1 MKAISRYGRALQD
14 RKLQRAI
21 RWISDRLQED
31 PLAIRAGLI
40 DAASREFGLSPR
52 QEEFL
57 QHMYLQAR

>member
-1 MKAISRYGRALQD
+1 MSRHERALQD
-14 RKLQRAI
+14 MKLQRAI

-31 PLAIRAGLI
+31 PLATRGSLI

-57 QHMYLQAR
+57 HNMYLQAR

>member
-1 MKAISRYGRALQD
+1 MSRHERALQD
-14 RKLQRAI
+14 MKLQRAI

-31 PLAIRAGLI
+31 PVAKTGSLL

-57 QHMYLQAR
+57 HHMYLQVK